1 MKISKLPSALS
12 LPSLSFSVEMSAF
25 EVKTTK
31 RPLAL
36 MSLILEVKNAVVLVS
51 WTVNGSGVGL
61 DVCAATETSE
71 PPMSAGTM
79 MAHRNKKTC
88 FTNSSA
94 NKDTDTSRL
103 DGLGELTGNKIGHF
117 SRTRHV
123 RKVG

>member
-1 MKISKLPSALS
+1 MKISRLPSRLF
-12 LPSLSFSVEMSAF
+12 LPSLDCSVETLPL

-36 MSLILEVKNAVVLVS
+36 MSLTAELNGAEVLVI

-71 PPMSAGTM
+71 PPTSAGTM

-103 DGLGELTGNKIGHF
+103 DGLGELTGNKERPF
-117 SRTRHV
+117 
-123 RKVG
+123 

>member
-1 MKISKLPSALS
+1 MKISKLPSRLF
-12 LPSLSFSVEMSAF
+12 LPSLPCSVETLPF

-36 MSLILEVKNAVVLVS
+36 MSLILEVKAAVVLVI

-61 DVCAATETSE
+61 DVWAATETSE
-71 PPMSAGTM
+71 PPISEGTM

-94 NKDTDTSRL
+94 DKDTDTSRL
-103 DGLGELTGNKIGHF
+103 DGLGELTGNKERPF
-117 SRTRHV
+117 
-123 RKVG
+123 